1 MLPTTLSSSLKN
13 LAVDLQIPDINKL
26 TIFFESYHKNSR
38 LKYVYVGALMR
49 SLSIDSESAY
59 ILLNRLVTD
68 GFLRK
73 LYEFRCPNDANK
85 KHFSEDY
92 INLPTNVTCDEC
104 FDDFNLREHL
114 FIVYEVTNNV

>member
-1 MLPTTLSSSLKN
+1 MVIPFLVFVVVLLLP
-13 LAVDLQIPDINKL
+13 
-26 TIFFESYHKNSR
+26 
-38 LKYVYVGALMR
+38 
-49 SLSIDSESAY
+49 
-59 ILLNRLVTD
+59 
-68 GFLRK
+68 FLRK

-85 KHFSEDY
+85 KHFTEDY